1 MDAIGFENGAKFNIT
16 TTIGFSCLVGIT
28 GTAKALTIA
37 PEPKDN
43 IVYSIAIKI
52 SNRGCINRVLS
63 VVIILVKTSIPRG
76 F

>member
-1 MDAIGFENGAKFNIT
+1 MDAISFEDGAKFNIT

-28 GTAKALTIA
+28 GTAKALTTA
-37 PEPKDN
+37 PEPKNN

-52 SNRGCINRVLS
+52 GDRGCINRILS
-63 VVIILVKTSIPRG
+63 VVIILVKTSIPGG